1 LLEAN
6 VGWLSRPGNTDRV
19 RRGSRGIEKE
29 SLRVDVNGQLA
40 KTPHPPTIG
49 SALTHPYLTTD
60 YSEALLEFV
69 TPPYTSNWQTLQ
81 FLCDLHGF
89 VHRRLDGEL
98 LWPASMP
105 CVINPNEEI
114 PIAAYGPSNA
124 GQMRTI
130 YRRGLGFRYGRAM
143 QAIAGAHFNFS
154 LPQEFWEAYRE
165 YCRADAPLAAFKSE
179 QMMGLVRNYRRCAWL
194 VVYLFGASPA
204 FCKSFRPER
213 HELLQELDRAT
224 WFGPYATSLR
234 MSDIGYRNST
244 QARLSISANSL
255 RDYVAGLTGAV
266 TTADP
271 RYADIGVFVDGEFR
285 QLNVNVLQIENEY
298 YSSVRP
304 KPRDR
309 TIRAIAALRRDGV
322 EYVEIRTL
330 DLNALDPV
338 GVNQA
343 QMRVL
348 EALLLYCLLADSPP
362 ISQEEQVEIDARDV
376 QVAREGRRP
385 GLQLSINGRPAGLRA
400 TALALLRDV
409 ASIASLLDGDSRD
422 YSAAVDAARA
432 AVGDPELTPS
442 AKLVAELRST
452 DASFFEY
459 GLELARSHRQYFL
472 SLPLDP
478 AKETM
483 LDATAASSLAETKAL
498 EARADVPFAE
508 YLERYAE
515 TLGGPEGSAGKGG
528 VANL

>member
-1 LLEAN
+1 MLESN
-6 VGWLSRPGNTDRV
+6 VGWLSQHGNAARV
-19 RRGSRGIEKE
+19 RRGLRGIEKE

-40 KTPHPPTIG
+40 RTPHPRTIG

-69 TPPYTSNWQTLQ
+69 TPPYASNWQTLQ
-81 FLCDLHGF
+81 FLCDLHAF
-89 VHRRLDGEL
+89 VHRRLGDEL

-114 PIAAYGPSNA
+114 PIAAYGTSNA

-165 YCRADAPLAAFKSE
+165 HRRAAAPLAAFKSE
-179 QMMGLVRNYRRCAWL
+179 QMMSLVRNYRRCAWL

-213 HELLQELDRAT
+213 HELLEELDKAT

-255 RDYVAGLTGAV
+255 HDYVAGLTAAI

-285 QLNVNVLQIENEY
+285 QLNANVLQIENEY

-330 DLNALDPV
+330 DLNAADPV

-343 QMRVL
+343 QMRLL

-362 ISQEEQVEIDARDV
+362 VSQAEQVEIDARDV

-385 GLQLSINGRPAGLRA
+385 GLQLSMNGRPAALPA
-400 TALALLRDV
+400 VALALLRDI
-409 ASIASLLDGDSRD
+409 ASMASLLDGDSRD
-422 YSAAVDAARA
+422 YSAAVEAARA
-432 AVGDPELTPS
+432 TVEDPELTPS
-442 AKLVAELRST
+442 AKLIAELT
-452 DASFFEY
+452 GNDTSFFEY
-459 GLELARSHRQYFL
+459 GLELARSHHEYFL
-472 SLPLDP
+472 SLPLDS
-478 AKETM
+478 AKESM
-483 LDATAASSLAETKAL
+483 LNAAATCSLAEVEAL
-498 EARADVPFAE
+498 EAAADMPFPE
-508 YLERYAE
+508 YLKRFAE
-515 TLGGPEGSAGKGG
+515 TL
-528 VANL
+528 